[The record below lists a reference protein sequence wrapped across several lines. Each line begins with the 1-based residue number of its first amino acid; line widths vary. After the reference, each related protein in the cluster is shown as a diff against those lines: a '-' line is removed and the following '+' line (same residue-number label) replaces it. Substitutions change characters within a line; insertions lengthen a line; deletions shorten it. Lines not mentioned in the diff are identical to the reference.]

1 MRYLLC
7 SILILI
13 AHSLQA
19 QSMLFENYN
28 SDNGLSQ
35 NSCYAISQDKYGFMW
50 FGTQDGLDRYD
61 GREFKIYSVQNE
73 IGKKLHSNIITSL
86 FYDTTTDNLWVGSVQ
101 GASIYNVAGDSLMT
115 ISEFYPVASRL
126 DNIPIKKIISFKKGE
141 YWIITFNYGLIYL
154 NTNHGTVETF
164 FNDEEDK
171 ANVTSIVDHEGKIYV
186 SLLYSMFEMLPQ
198 GKSFVV
204 LPFHKNYP
212 FPQIRELFSYNRQL
226 WIGTMAEGCYVIKD
240 PVEKRE
246 NITATKDFPGGIA
259 GFTIDKKGNLWIG
272 MRGSGIYRYD
282 PKHQKIDRAVNI
294 QFDATSP
301 CSNYALSIFTNQQGI
316 VWCGFF
322 DGITKYDPY
331 RFQFLN
337 VDKQTSFNGSLPD
350 NMIVRM
356 FKSNDGST
364 FVGTLNMGVLQWN
377 RKNNSFT
384 RFPESEVY
392 GNANNVIYD
401 IAEDNKGNIWAASCG
416 GLMLVNRKT
425 RRVRYF
431 PEKKLPELNKMYAI
445 TKLKKADSLLVASE
459 NGLRYFS
466 LKNYQWY
473 HLPANA
479 KLTTFIGGLYVY
491 TSRYI
496 YEDNSNTLW
505 LCTEGSG
512 LVRYRYLTNDFETIK
527 PVNRI
532 SLFVRYLLKDGPLF
546 WLGTDNGLVI
556 YNWQENKI
564 LKHVLLNKNGASNVC
579 YAIQKDNNGFYW
591 ISSNLGLYKFNAKY
605 ELIQKYNTGNGL
617 SFLEHNTA
625 CTLKDSTGKLYFGGV
640 GGITYFDPSNLKQD
654 PFSPAPII
662 TSIKVNDKMWT
673 ANRNPDLIR
682 NLKFNHKQNFLT
694 IQFAVN
700 NFSKEANNTFSYR
713 LKGLNDA
720 WTVPATNNAATFTS
734 LPPGH
739 YTFELRSAN
748 SDGIWSRQIKTLP
761 IIISPPWWETW
772 WFLTLALIGV
782 VSIISYIIA
791 KRIRN
796 IRHELSIKQQM
807 AELEIKGLHAQMNP
821 HFIFNSLNS
830 IKEMILEDQ
839 KQNAS
844 RYLSKFAQLIRTS
857 LEQSGKTFI
866 TVSQCVDHLEQYLEM
881 EKLRFE
887 SFTYHISID
896 KDLTPEET
904 EIAPMLVQPLVE
916 NAIWHG
922 LRNKDGERKLFI
934 RFLKHGDLIVCEV
947 EDNGVGLHRAIGNSS
962 SSLQKHNS
970 FGIKNIRERL
980 TILNEKYQMN
990 CSLNI
995 KDKVDLPGKDGS
1007 GTLAVLQLSS

>member
-1 MRYLLC
+1 MRCLLLF
-7 SILILI
+7 ILVLI
-13 AHSLQA
+13 AGLLQG
-19 QSMLFENYN
+19 QPMLFENYN

-50 FGTQDGLDRYD
+50 FGTQDGLNRYD
-61 GREFKIYSVQNE
+61 GREFKIYSAQNE
-73 IGKKLHSNIITSL
+73 IGKKLPSNIITSL
-86 FYDTTTDNLWVGSVQ
+86 FYETNTNLLWVGTVQ
-101 GASIYNVAGDSLMT
+101 GACIYSVAGDSLMS
-115 ISEFYPVASRL
+115 ISEFYPLASRL
-126 DNIPIKKIISFKKGE
+126 DNIPIKKIISFKKGV

-154 NTNHGTVETF
+154 NTENGTLETF

-186 SLLYSMFEMLPQ
+186 SLLYRMFQMQPD
-198 GKSFVV
+198 GNSFRVAS
-204 LPFHKNYP
+204 FHKDYP
-212 FPQIRELFSYNRQL
+212 FPQIRELFSYDHAL
-226 WIGTMAEGCYVIKD
+226 WIGTMAEGCYLIKN
-240 PVEKRE
+240 PVENRE
-246 NITATKDFPGGIA
+246 SIVASKDFPGGIA
-259 GFTIDKKGNLWIG
+259 GFTVDKNGNLWIG

-282 PKHQKIDRAVNI
+282 PKHQKIDRAANI

-322 DGITKYDPY
+322 DGITKYDPF
-331 RFQFLN
+331 RFQFRN

-356 FKSNDGST
+356 FKAGDGST

-377 RKNNSFT
+377 RENNSFT

-425 RRVRYF
+425 RGVRYF
-431 PEKKLPELNKMYAI
+431 PEKKLPELNKMYALI
-445 TKLKKADSLLVASE
+445 KLRKADSLLVASE

-466 LKNYQWY
+466 LKNYTW
-473 HLPANA
+473 HPLPANA

-496 YEDNSNTLW
+496 YEDSSNALW

-527 PVNRI
+527 PVNKI

-546 WLGTDNGLVI
+546 WIGTDNGLLI
-556 YNWQENKI
+556 YNWKENKI

-579 YAIQKDNNGFYW
+579 YAIQKDEDGFYW
-591 ISSNLGLYKFNAKY
+591 VSSNLGLYKFNSKY
-605 ELIQKYNTGNGL
+605 QLVQHFNTGNGL

-625 CTLKDSTGKLYFGGV
+625 CTLKDTTGKLYFGGV
-640 GGITYFDPSNLKQD
+640 GGITWFDPSRLKQD
-654 PFSPAPII
+654 TFSPGPII
-662 TSIKVNDKMWT
+662 TSVKVNDKIWP
-673 ANRNPDLIR
+673 AKGNPDLIQQ
-682 NLKFNHKQNFLT
+682 LKFNHRQNFLT
-694 IQFAVN
+694 IRFAVN
-700 NFSKEANNTFSYR
+700 NFSKEANNLFSYR
-713 LKGLNDA
+713 FKGLNDA
-720 WTVPATNNAATFTS
+720 WTIPATNNIASFTS
-734 LPPGH
+734 LPPGN

-748 SDGIWSRQIKTLP
+748 SDGVWSNHVKTLP

-772 WFLTLALIGV
+772 WFIALALVAIVSV
-782 VSIISYIIA
+782 VSIIIRR
-791 KRIRN
+791 RIRN
-796 IRHELSIKQQM
+796 IRHESAIKQQM

-844 RYLSKFAQLIRTS
+844 RYLSKFARLIRTS
-857 LEQSGKTFI
+857 LELSTKTFI
-866 TVSQCVDHLEQYLEM
+866 TVSQCVDHLQQYLEM

-887 SFTYHISID
+887 SFSYHISMD
-896 KDLTPEET
+896 KDLAPEET

-922 LRNKDGERKLFI
+922 LRNKEGERKLFI
-934 RFLKHGDLIVCEV
+934 RFLKDGDQIVCEV
-947 EDNGVGLHRAIGNSS
+947 EDNGVGLHRTIGKNPG
-962 SSLQKHNS
+962 SLQKHNS
-970 FGIKNIRERL
+970 FGIKNIHERL
-980 TILNEKYQMN
+980 TILNEKYKMQ

-995 KDKVDLPGKDGS
+995 NDKADVPGKEGS